1 MGQSLLCFLPQLAW
15 AASMVSTGLGCED
28 LGGVAETS
36 QGRVRGVGVLAGRGG
51 QSGQSSVD
59 SWAMRGW
66 GAGGPGGTLRPESAE
81 MAGDRGKGR
90 GSQGKVPGCE

>member
-51 QSGQSSVD
+51 QSGQSGVD
-59 SWAMRGW
+59 SWAMQGW
-66 GAGGPGGTLRPESAE
+66 GGGRPW
-81 MAGDRGKGR
+81 GDTEARVCGDGR
-90 GSQGKVPGCE
+90 GQRQGERITGQGARV